1 MVELLKIMKPNWL
14 VNEKTIY
21 IPAGHERCCTGKAL
35 GEEKISFCC
44 VKQRLHLEKMQGE
57 VFQ

>member
-1 MVELLKIMKPNWL
+1 MIELLKIWKANWL

-21 IPAGHERCCTGKAL
+21 IPAGHECCCTGKAL
-35 GEEKISFCC
+35 GEEKLSFCW
-44 VKQRLHLEKMQGE
+44 VKQRLHLEKTQGE